1 MRLVSLLLILLLG
14 FQCLP
19 HSVRVKVVAVCM
31 DRSDVNPDD
40 VPVLNPATMLED
52 EIPHF
57 ILSPK
62 HARAHTVAVSDYGT
76 AASHWG
82 DPGCRMPGNRAH
94 DIETPPP
101 NRAA

>member
-19 HSVRVKVVAVCM
+19 HSVRVKAVAVCI
-31 DRSDVNPDD
+31 DKSDVNPDD
-40 VPVLNPATMLED
+40 IPVLNPATMLED

-57 ILSPK
+57 ILSLHQPP
-62 HARAHTVAVSDYGT
+62 AAVVTAPFYGLPD
-76 AASHWG
+76 SQWG

-101 NRAA
+101 NQGV